1 MKGMMIG
8 ILLAW
13 ALVLIGGWAIGLA
26 LVVLLCVH
34 SRSYHQRILV
44 CSRLLFSVCIIMV
57 YGSKESW
64 SAISFFTHNVTLLT
78 LLASCLISE

>member
-26 LVVLLCVH
+26 LVVLLCVIVLD
-34 SRSYHQRILV
+34 YV
-44 CSRLLFSVCIIMV
+44 
-57 YGSKESW
+57 E
-64 SAISFFTHNVTLLT
+64 
-78 LLASCLISE
+78 